1 MLPSMITA
9 AQIRAARALLDWEQ
23 VALADKSG
31 ISTVTISAIE
41 RGSSDPRA
49 STLTK
54 IQKALE
60 SAGIEFTNADAPGV
74 RLRPKKRKR

>member
-1 MLPSMITA
+1 MLPPMITA

-23 VALADKSG
+23 TALAEKSG
-31 ISTVTISAIE
+31 VSAVTISAIE

-54 IQKALE
+54 IQRALE
-60 SAGIEFTNADAPGV
+60 AAGIEFTNGDTPGV
-74 RLRPKKRKR
+74 RLRS

>member
-1 MLPSMITA
+1 MLLPMITA

-23 VALADKSG
+23 TALAEKSG
-31 ISTVTISAIE
+31 VSAVTISAIE

-54 IQKALE
+54 IQRAFE
-60 SAGIEFTNADAPGV
+60 AAGIEFTNGEAPGV
-74 RLRPKKRKR
+74 RLKPTKRKR